1 MIKEKEEEGA
11 RPSKINGSINKACCC
26 ACAGVPALT
35 WVTGVHVLAFA
46 RVWVRAG
53 GGGEVVVVVGGLL
66 HKAESNPTSARP
78 HVEIRE
84 HT

>member
-1 MIKEKEEEGA
+1 M
-11 RPSKINGSINKACCC
+11 
-26 ACAGVPALT
+26 
-35 WVTGVHVLAFA
+35 HVLACA

-53 GGGEVVVVVGGLL
+53 GGGEVVVGVVGGLL
-66 HKAESNPTSARP
+66 HKAESNPPSARP

>member
-1 MIKEKEEEGA
+1 M
-11 RPSKINGSINKACCC
+11 
-26 ACAGVPALT
+26 
-35 WVTGVHVLAFA
+35 HVLACA

-53 GGGEVVVVVGGLL
+53 GGGEVMVVVGGLL
-66 HKAESNPTSARP
+66 HKAESNPPSARP